1 MYVRTESILPLGLM
15 AISDI
20 VGNSMNAPMRRLV
33 WAEARDFSISWMNH
47 EPMLCPTKS
56 KFVSGPYVAINSS
69 RNSTCACICAGRLTE
84 ETSGNERSPPM

>member
-20 VGNSMNAPMRRLV
+20 VGNSMNAPMWRVV
-33 WAEARDFSISWMNH
+33 WMQAREISISWMNH

-69 RNSTCACICAGRLTE
+69 RNATCACICAGRLTE